1 MNKLDVSNCWCNQNF
16 GDDMTS
22 TQLSSSGK
30 SGECDRT
37 SHQLLYEADFVEW
50 IDKASELLK
59 QGKFSELDIENLIEE
74 VESLGR
80 SEKNAL
86 RSNLRVLLMHLLKWQ
101 YQTSKRS
108 GSWRGSIIEHRIRIQ
123 DILEDSPSLKNFYP
137 QIFDKTYQQARRK
150 AAEETGLSLE
160 TFPMECSYT
169 EEQVIDNDFL
179 PG

>member
-1 MNKLDVSNCWCNQNF
+1 
-16 GDDMTS
+16 MTS

-37 SHQLLYEADFVEW
+37 SHQLLYEDDFVEW
-50 IDKASELLK
+50 TDKAAELLK

-101 YQTSKRS
+101 YQPSKRS

-123 DILEDSPSLKNFYP
+123 DAFEDSPSLKNHYG
-137 QIFDKTYQQARRK
+137 QIFDKAYKQTRQK
-150 AAEETGLSLE
+150 AAVETGLDIK
-160 TFPMECSYT
+160 TFPTDCPYT
-169 EEQVIDNDFL
+169 EEQVLNSEFL
-179 PG
+179 PEE

>member
-1 MNKLDVSNCWCNQNF
+1 
-16 GDDMTS
+16 MTS

-50 IDKASELLK
+50 IDKAAKLLK

-101 YQTSKRS
+101 YQPNKRS
-108 GSWRGSIIEHRIRIQ
+108 SSWRGTIIEHRIRIQ

-137 QIFDKTYQQARRK
+137 QIFDKTYQQACKK
-150 AAEETGLSLE
+150 AAEETGLSLG
-160 TFPMECSYT
+160 TFPVECPYT
-169 EEQVIDNDFL
+169 LKQVLDVEFL
-179 PG
+179 PEG